1 MSQVRTNFLNW
12 RPDAEDVGNDGL
24 TEANNLLHDTEGYK
38 PLHLGTSTAFS
49 TVLAASASTVLSI
62 VAKPVGAQGDL
73 FCAWLSGGST
83 PALNVGVNGVT
94 ATSSATGY
102 PPSFAVAVTDPQ
114 IWAFDVTE
122 YAGKICFTVEAQG
135 ADASA
140 SAVSVAF
147 AGLMDY

>member
-1 MSQVRTNFLNW
+1 VSQIRTNFLNW
-12 RPDAEDVGNDGL
+12 QPDAEDVGNDGL
-24 TEANNLLHDTEGYK
+24 SQADNVLHDTEGYK
-38 PLHLGTSTAFS
+38 PVHLGSSTAFS
-49 TVLAASASTVLSI
+49 TVIAASAATVLSI

-73 FCAWLSGGST
+73 FCAWLSGAST
-83 PALNVGVNGVT
+83 PALNVGINGET

-102 PPSFAVAVTDPQ
+102 PPSFAVAVTDPA
-114 IWAFDVTE
+114 IWAFDVAE
-122 YAGKICFTVEAQG
+122 YGGKICWTVEARG